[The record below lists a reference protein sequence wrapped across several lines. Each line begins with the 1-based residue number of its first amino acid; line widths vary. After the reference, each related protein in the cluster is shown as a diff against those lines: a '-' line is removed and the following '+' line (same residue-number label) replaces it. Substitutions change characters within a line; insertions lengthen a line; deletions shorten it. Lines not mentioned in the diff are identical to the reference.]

1 MVIFVVPL
9 LRHGNCDLLR
19 CIVVDNSQL
28 IRIVLRVL
36 RIVILY
42 FVFSDGVFDLLAVFV
57 PWKVFKRIHPNAR
70 FVVAGDSSGKN
81 LFTVCIQA
89 DCYGFRTV
97 AVNISLIIPSLNDID
112 CPHLRLI
119 LVGDGKSFGCSSL
132 NRGSLIFFHF
142 NFGNIV
148 IDIVIAILKRQILKA
163 SGPLRGLGQ
172 LYGRIRLL
180 TVYYKLH
187 GD

>member
-1 MVIFVVPL
+1 MVIFVIPL

-19 CIVVDNSQL
+19 CIVVDNSQH

-42 FVFSDGVFDLLAVFV
+42 FVFGDGVFDFIAVLEPRKF
-57 PWKVFKRIHPNAR
+57 FKRILPIVR
-70 FVVAGDSSGKN
+70 FAIAGNGCGKD
-81 LFTVCIQA
+81 LFTVCVQA
-89 DCYGFRTV
+89 DRYGFRTV
-97 AVNISLIIPSLNDID
+97 AVGVFFIIPNLKDID

-119 LVGDGKSFGCSSL
+119 LVGEGKSFGCSSL

-148 IDIVIAILKRQILKA
+148 IDIVIAILKRQVLKA